1 MVRGAERVPVPRVGG
16 GHADMYRAVVGWVV
30 DGGPPPVDP
39 FDAARTAR
47 VLDAARV
54 SADEGRVVRM
64 P

>member
-1 MVRGAERVPVPRVGG
+1 V
-16 GHADMYRAVVGWVV
+16 DLYRAVASWVV
-30 DGGPPPVDP
+30 DGGAPPVDP

-54 SADEGRVVRM
+54 SADEGRIVLL